1 MPAEPYRI
9 DPDDPRAPPQEL
21 WERLS
26 AEERARIVDRL
37 PSEFPISEA
46 MPPEGDPHFDAKVR
60 VREVLSGFF
69 SRIGR
74 KVYLGS
80 ELPVYYPDEP
90 MFAPDLIAVMDV
102 DPHSRMRWMV
112 SAEGKG
118 VDLALEI
125 HVAGER
131 RKDLERNV
139 ERFARLGIREY
150 FLFDRG
156 RLRLMGWRLEEGS
169 SVYRPIVPQHAFYSS
184 EVLGLQLQLEGE
196 RLRFYV
202 GGAVLPEAEEM
213 ISTLERMVREAEEH
227 REEEARLREEEA
239 RLREEEARR
248 RAEEERRREQAEQW
262 LAEEVRMRAEEA
274 RRLAEEARRREQAER
289 KLSETL
295 AELERLRNRRG

>member
-9 DPDDPRAPPQEL
+9 DPDDPRAPPQEV

-37 PSEFPISEA
+37 PSEFPVSEA

-60 VREVLSGFF
+60 AREVLDGFF
-69 SRIGR
+69 ARIGR

-80 ELPVYYPDEP
+80 ELPVYYPGES
-90 MFAPDLIAVMDV
+90 MFSPDLIAVMDV
-102 DPHSRMRWMV
+102 ETHSRMRWVV

-118 VDLALEI
+118 VELALEI

-156 RLRLMGWRLEEGS
+156 RLRLMGWRLDEERR
-169 SVYRPIVPQHAFYSS
+169 VYRPIVPQHAFYTS

-202 GGAVLPEAEEM
+202 GGAVLPEAEEL
-213 ISTLERMVREAEEH
+213 ISTLERMVQAAEEH
-227 REEEARLREEEA
+227 RSEEARLREEEA
-239 RLREEEARR
+239 RLREEEVH
-248 RAEEERRREQAEQW
+248 RREQAEQ
-262 LAEEVRMRAEEA
+262 
-274 RRLAEEARRREQAER
+274 RLAEEERRREQAER
-289 KLSETL
+289 KLSEAL
-295 AELERLRNRRG
+295 AELERLRGSRR

>member
-1 MPAEPYRI
+1 MPAEPYRV
-9 DPDDPRAPPQEL
+9 DPDDPRAPPQEV

-37 PSEFPISEA
+37 PSEFPVSEA
-46 MPPEGDPHFDAKVR
+46 APPEGDPHFDAKVR
-60 VREVLSGFF
+60 AREVLSGFF

-80 ELPVYYPDEP
+80 ELPVYYPGEP

-102 DPHSRMRWMV
+102 EPHSRGRWVV

-156 RLRLMGWRLEEGS
+156 RLRLMGWRLEEGRR
-169 SVYRPIVPQHAFYSS
+169 VYQPIVPQQAFYTS

-196 RLRFYV
+196 RLRFYF
-202 GGAVLPEAEEM
+202 GGAALPEAEEL

-227 REEEARLREEEA
+227 RAEEARLHEEEA

-248 RAEEERRREQAEQW
+248 RELAEQ
-262 LAEEVRMRAEEA
+262 
-274 RRLAEEARRREQAER
+274 RLAEEARLRGEEARLREEEARRRELAER
-289 KLSETL
+289 KLSEAL
-295 AELERLRNRRG
+295 AELERLRGRRS